1 MRTLVRI
8 GDKLAGAYNR
18 LSDRI
23 SERRF
28 DVQTEGLKNVDFPD
42 AKKYAYVA
50 YGSIFRILDRLQ
62 LRTEDVF
69 VDIGCGKGRVVCCA
83 ATLAPR
89 KVVGIDVE
97 ASLCEIARANAASLR
112 GRRAEVEIVNLPA
125 QQFDYRECT
134 AIFLFNPFGENTL
147 RETLA
152 SVERSIAEKP
162 RKVRLAYVNPIHE
175 NVLRDSRVFSYAETW
190 ERRPI
195 SRDKFVVSFWNAGG

>member
-23 SERRF
+23 AERRF
-28 DVQTEGLKNVDFPD
+28 DVQTEGLKNIDFPD

-62 LRTEDVF
+62 LRTDDVF

-175 NVLRDSRVFSYAETW
+175 NVLRDSRVFSHAETW